1 MVGAHMYSLPHLF
14 AEAVRTAV
22 PSRVFSTKDTFIFR
36 KKYQKCSRISLRE
49 AMWGLTKAHPTQ
61 PPEVYLPRRM
71 GLSYCWRLYDAFES
85 DSRSKRFLTALSADL
100 V

>member
-22 PSRVFSTKDTFIFR
+22 PSRLFSTKDTFIFR

-61 PPEVYLPRRM
+61 PPEVYACLVEWVFHIVGDCTTHSKVIRAP
-71 GLSYCWRLYDAFES
+71 S
-85 DSRSKRFLTALSADL
+85 DS
-100 V
+100 